1 MTRLTLENQITETI
15 GRINSTD
22 TNADM
27 VELYQ
32 EDLVFLEYRLE
43 IGDYEIKEQ

>member
-22 TNADM
+22 TTEDM
-27 VELYQ
+27 IEFYQ
-32 EDLVFLEYRLE
+32 EDLTFLKHKLE
-43 IGDYEIKEQ
+43 IGDYEK